1 MTKLRTEPV
10 SYRMRPE
17 TKELLALCAEHEHRS
32 MASMMEY
39 MVHTYAAG
47 QGITLPTPAAVA
59 KTAKNTTKKP

>member
-1 MTKLRTEPV
+1 MTQLKSAPV

-32 MASMMEY
+32 MSSMLEY

-47 QGITLPTPAAVA
+47 QGITLPTPAPAA

>member
-1 MTKLRTEPV
+1 MTQPKSVPI
-10 SYRMRPE
+10 SFRMTPE
-17 TKELLALCAEHEHRS
+17 TKDLLALCAEHEHRS

-59 KTAKNTTKKP
+59 KTANNATKKL

>member
-32 MASMMEY
+32 MSSMLEY
-39 MVHTYAAG
+39 MVHTYAAA
-47 QGITLPTPAAVA
+47 QGVVLPTPAPAT
-59 KTAKNTTKKP
+59 KNAKNTNKKP